1 MLMGHLQVSSNLHDP
16 MGRARFPGEA
26 QTGKLTG
33 KLIYTEPGRR
43 HDEINIAKVMY
54 TYKKL
59 SCHRDRIHVI
69 EYFAKSLDVAQ
80 GHSKWHC

>member
-33 KLIYTEPGRR
+33 KLTKMWAAVPENGDFL
-43 HDEINIAKVMY
+43 HCGSNNLE
-54 TYKKL
+54 T
-59 SCHRDRIHVI
+59 I
-69 EYFAKSLDVAQ
+69 EYR
-80 GHSKWHC
+80 

>member
-33 KLIYTEPGRR
+33 KLAYNRCEK
-43 HDEINIAKVMY
+43 AK
-54 TYKKL
+54 L
-59 SCHRDRIHVI
+59 RSER
-69 EYFAKSLDVAQ
+69 
-80 GHSKWHC
+80 